1 MTMRRDIITL
11 GEILIDFT
19 PIKSPSGKI
28 GFEQNAGGAPANV
41 MAAITKLGLKTGFI
55 GCVGDDQ
62 FGRFLID
69 FLKRNHIDDTDLKV
83 SKEYNTTLAFVHL
96 QENGDRDFS
105 FYRNPGADQMISED
119 DIKESMFNDL
129 KVFHFGSLS
138 LTDEP
143 SRGATLKAIKL
154 AKEKR
159 CLISY
164 DPNLRPPLWGS
175 LDQAKNQI
183 LSVMESIDIL
193 KISEEE
199 LLFLTGIKE
208 IEEGSKYLYEKYNT
222 PLIMTTLG
230 EDGCAVRRGEWY
242 EKVGGI
248 KVKALDTTGAGDSH
262 LGAMLYQIMMQEQE
276 LKDIPFEVLL
286 KFAKFA
292 NYMAAYVTTQ
302 FGSAEIMP
310 TYDQVNEAVNKGSWD
325 ALQLL

>member
-1 MTMRRDIITL
+1 MRRDIVTL

-19 PIKSPSGKI
+19 PIKSPNGKI

-55 GCVGDDQ
+55 GCVGEDQ
-62 FGRFLID
+62 FGEFLID
-69 FLKRNHIDDTDLKV
+69 FLKRNRIDDTDLKV

-105 FYRNPGADQMISED
+105 FYRNPGADQMITED

-138 LTDEP
+138 LTNEP

-154 AKEKR
+154 AKEKG

-164 DPNLRPPLWGS
+164 DPNLRPPLWES
-175 LDQAKNQI
+175 LDEAKKQI
-183 LSVMESIDIL
+183 LSVMESVDIL

-199 LLFLTGIKE
+199 LLFLTGIEE
-208 IEEGSKYLYEKYNT
+208 IEEGSKYLYEKYKT
-222 PLIMTTLG
+222 PLIITTLG
-230 EDGCAVRRGEWY
+230 EEGCAIRRGDQY
-242 EKVGGI
+242 EEVSGI
-248 KVKALDTTGAGDSH
+248 KVKAVDTTGAGDSH
-262 LGAMLYQIMMQEQE
+262 LGAMLYQIMMQEQA
-276 LKDIPFEVLL
+276 LKDIPFEELL

-310 TYDQVNEAVNKGSWD
+310 TYDQVSEAINNGSYIKKP
-325 ALQLL
+325 

>member
-1 MTMRRDIITL
+1 MRRDIVTL

-55 GCVGDDQ
+55 GCVGEDQ
-62 FGRFLID
+62 FGEFLID
-69 FLKRNHIDDTDLKV
+69 FLKRNQVDYTDLKV

-143 SRGATLKAIKL
+143 SRGATLKAIQL
-154 AKEKR
+154 AKEKG

-164 DPNLRPPLWGS
+164 DPNLRPPLWEN
-175 LDQAKNQI
+175 LDEAKKQM
-183 LSVMESIDIL
+183 LSVMESVDIL

-199 LLFLTGIKE
+199 LLFLTGIAE
-208 IEEGSKYLYEKYNT
+208 IEEGSRYLYQKYNT
-222 PLIMTTLG
+222 PLIITTLG
-230 EDGCAVRRGEWY
+230 EDGCAIRRGDQY
-242 EKVGGI
+242 GKIVGI
-248 KVKALDTTGAGDSH
+248 KVKAVDTTGAGDSH

-276 LKDIPFEVLL
+276 LKNIPFEELL

-310 TYDQVNEAVNKGSWD
+310 TYDLVSEAVNKGSWD
-325 ALQLL
+325 